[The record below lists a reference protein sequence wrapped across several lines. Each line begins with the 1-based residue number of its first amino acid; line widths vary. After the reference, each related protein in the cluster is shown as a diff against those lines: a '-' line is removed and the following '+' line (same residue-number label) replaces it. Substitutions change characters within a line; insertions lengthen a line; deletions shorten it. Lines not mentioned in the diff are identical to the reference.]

1 LRLTHF
7 FQTLP
12 DLYFSSVIDCSS
24 STDSY
29 AVKSIEIVST
39 DYAETESIPADDN
52 DYQKNND
59 FDYTVSVV
67 YSGTSTT

>member
-1 LRLTHF
+1 
-7 FQTLP
+7 
-12 DLYFSSVIDCSS
+12 
-24 STDSY
+24 
-29 AVKSIEIVST
+29 VKSIEIVST